1 MLGIRRKEESQ
12 NPIRLLCR
20 LRAGYLAES
29 FMPRRQASAAAG
41 SGYARLLLFV
51 AGLGGLLYGTDVGI
65 IAAALLYLSKTI
77 SLTLAQ
83 TSLIVAAVLGGSMFG
98 SLGAG
103 FLADR
108 LGRKKMMLVSGLM
121 FIASV
126 GVIVSAQGFAT
137 LFLGRLLQGMS
148 GGVVAVVAPLYLAES
163 LSARSRGQGTA
174 LFQWMLTLGILI
186 AATIGWLY
194 TRRAEAAIAAARGNL
209 LLIRAAQNHAWRGM
223 FLSIVYPGILF
234 FLLSLGLCETP
245 RWLFR
250 KGRTAEARA
259 SLLRSCSEEEAETEM
274 REMEALARKTSGPG
288 GSASAGSV
296 LRRKYVIPFLLA
308 CGILALNQ
316 ATGINS
322 ILGFLVIILKQAGM
336 NARHATQGD
345 VAVKLINCAVTLI
358 AIALVDRKGRKFLL
372 KIGTAGIVVALAG
385 ASAVF
390 WSHEWRRIDLRAE
403 VRSAVAGNSLAL
415 PLSQIRAPSGAG
427 AMDLTVLYTY
437 GQGDRI
443 VTARSDDPDPVLRI
457 APGPGETG
465 SPLRIRRAL
474 YGPVAGELAGWVTAG
489 LLGLFIAGY
498 AIGPGVVVWLAL
510 SELLPT
516 RIRSVGMGMA
526 MLVNQLVSTSSATL
540 FLPVVG
546 NFGYHTMFSAWAICT
561 VCYFLIAAFV
571 LPETKGKT
579 LEEIELY
586 FEPRSA

>member
-1 MLGIRRKEESQ
+1 
-12 NPIRLLCR
+12 
-20 LRAGYLAES
+20 
-29 FMPRRQASAAAG
+29 MPTRQASAAAG
-41 SGYARLLLFV
+41 TGYARLLLFV

-126 GVIVSAQGFAT
+126 GVIVSAQGFVT

-163 LSARSRGQGTA
+163 LSARSRGRGAA

-194 TRRAEAAIAAARGNL
+194 TRRAEAAIAAARGND
-209 LLIRAAQNHAWRGM
+209 LLIRAAQDHAWRGM

-234 FLLSLGLCETP
+234 FLLSMGLGETP

-259 SLLRSCSEEEAETEM
+259 SLLRSCAEEEAEKEM
-274 REMEALARKTSGPG
+274 QEMEALAFKNG
-288 GSASAGSV
+288 GRGAAASAGSV

-345 VAVKLINCAVTLI
+345 VAVKLINCAITLI
-358 AIALVDRKGRKFLL
+358 AITLVDRKGRKYLL

-385 ASAVF
+385 AAAVF
-390 WSHEWRRIDLRAE
+390 WLHEWKRVDVLAQVRA
-403 VRSAVAGNSLAL
+403 AVAGDSLAL
-415 PLSQIRAPSGAG
+415 PLSQLHAPAESRST
-427 AMDLTVLYTY
+427 DLTVLYTY
-437 GQGDRI
+437 GKGDRI
-443 VTARSDDPDPVLRI
+443 VTVRSDDPDPVLRI
-457 APGPGETG
+457 APDPEETG
-465 SPLRIRRAL
+465 SLLRIRRAL
-474 YGPVAGELAGWVTAG
+474 YGPVAGERSGWVTAG
-489 LLGLFIAGY
+489 LLGLFISGY
-498 AIGPGVVVWLAL
+498 AIGPGVVAWLAL

-516 RIRSVGMGMA
+516 RIRSVGMGVA

-546 NFGYHTMFSAWAICT
+546 NFGYHTMFAAWAACT
-561 VCYFLIAAFV
+561 VCYFLIAVFV